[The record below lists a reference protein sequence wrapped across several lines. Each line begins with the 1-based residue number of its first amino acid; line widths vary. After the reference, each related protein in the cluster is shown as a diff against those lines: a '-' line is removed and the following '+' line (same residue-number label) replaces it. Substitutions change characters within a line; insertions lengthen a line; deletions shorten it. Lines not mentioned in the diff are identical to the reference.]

1 MGRESSRGAGAILMA
16 KGTFRIAQG
25 ATAPSGVPDAAL
37 FFTLA
42 VGLGRLGCR
51 GLIGIVRSAHR
62 RLYDPDDDGGLGRWS
77 GACQRCFASAGSEY
91 CRRDGIHVDLV
102 SGFEERRGTVRSGR

>member
-1 MGRESSRGAGAILMA
+1 MA

-51 GLIGIVRSAHR
+51 GLIGVVRSAHR
-62 RLYDPDDDGGLGRWS
+62 RLFDPDDDGGLAD
-77 GACQRCFASAGSEY
+77 GAVLANAALRQRDQTTAVATAFT
-91 CRRDGIHVDLV
+91 L
-102 SGFEERRGTVRSGR
+102 T